1 MLPGK
6 TYTPD
11 DILRIARKRVWYVL
25 LPTALIAA
33 GTAIWAR
40 TLPDL
45 YSANTTI
52 VVSPQNLPESFVRNT
67 VTFRLEDRLPAMT
80 QEILSRP
87 RLEEIIKKF
96 DLYSKELKSGIM
108 QDVVDKMGR
117 DYIYPQPIRSDAFRI
132 TFVGNDP
139 RTVQK
144 VTEELAAL
152 FINANEDDRQKS
164 ADNATNFLGSELES
178 AKRQLED
185 SERALAEYRQKNAG
199 QLPTQLES
207 NMQAL
212 ASSRQE
218 LQNVMAGLDRERD
231 NQARKERDITD
242 AERQAD
248 DTPTVSL
255 AAGATPAPDATPE
268 QQLELLRSGLAAMLV
283 TKNEG
288 HPDVKKMKALI
299 AEQEAKI
306 AAMPKPPANDA
317 QLAAEGSH
325 LSAAERQRRKRL
337 DDLQLELAQIKKNIA
352 NGEATATQLQQQ
364 IKVYLARNEAIPFR
378 ETEMTKL
385 LRDYGQT
392 QAFYNDLLKKQQ
404 DSKMAKNAETRQL
417 GQRFKMIEPA
427 RIPERPFEPDRG
439 RLRMMGLAAGLA
451 VGLLLVGLLE
461 YRDTSFKTDE
471 DIARILTLPVLAVV
485 PLMQSATEERRA
497 FRNRLLIGAGFSMTV
512 LGCLAIVVYTIVR

>member
-6 TYTPD
+6 TYTPE
-11 DILRIARKRVWYVL
+11 DILRIARNRVWLVL
-25 LPTALIAA
+25 LPTALIGA

-40 TLPDL
+40 TLPDM
-45 YSANTTI
+45 YSSNTTI

-96 DLYSKELKSGIM
+96 DLYAKELKSGIM

-117 DYIYPQPIRSDAFRI
+117 DYIFPQPIRSDAFRI
-132 TFVGNDP
+132 TFVGSDP

-164 ADNATNFLGSELES
+164 ADNATNFLGSELEN
-178 AKRQLED
+178 AKRQLEE
-185 SERALAEYRQKNAG
+185 SERALAEYRRKNAG

-212 ASSRQE
+212 LSARLE
-218 LQNVMAGLDRERD
+218 LQQVILGLDRDRD
-231 NQARKERDITD
+231 RQSRLERDIAD
-242 AERQAD
+242 AERQVD
-248 DTPTVSL
+248 DTPTVSI
-255 AAGATPAPDATPE
+255 AAGTTPAPDATPQ
-268 QQLELLRSGLAAMLV
+268 QQLEIFKTQLMLLQAKWNDA
-283 TKNEG
+283 
-288 HPDVKKMKALI
+288 HPEVRKLKGLI

-306 AAMPKPPANDA
+306 AAMPKPPAEDA
-317 QLAAEGSH
+317 PLAANSSR
-325 LSAAERQRRKRL
+325 LSAAEVQRRKQLDDMRL
-337 DDLQLELAQIKKNIA
+337 DLVQIKKNIT
-352 NGEATATQLQQQ
+352 NGEAEATGLQQQ
-364 IKVYLARNEAIPFR
+364 IKDYQARNEAIPIR

-392 QAFYNDLLKKQQ
+392 GAFYNDLLKKQQ

-427 RIPERPFEPDRG
+427 RVPERPFEPDRG
-439 RLRMMGLAAGLA
+439 RLRLMGLAAGLA

-461 YRDTSFKTDE
+461 YRDTSFKTDD

-485 PLMQSATEERRA
+485 PLMQSASEERRA
-497 FRNRLLIGAGFSMTV
+497 FRNRLLIGAGLGTTV
-512 LGCLAIVVYTIVR
+512 LVCLAVVAYTIVR